1 MFHVEQFI
9 FIRTICLVFENCAR
23 LDPEGFLGMIYLPV
37 FHVEQSDF
45 GDSDFHAAVL
55 TAFFVAVVFG

>member
-9 FIRTICLVFENCAR
+9 FMRTICLVFEDCAR
-23 LDPEGFLGMIYLPV
+23 LNPEGFSGLTCLPV
-37 FHVEQSDF
+37 FHVEQSDL
-45 GDSDFHAAVL
+45 DDPDFHAAVL